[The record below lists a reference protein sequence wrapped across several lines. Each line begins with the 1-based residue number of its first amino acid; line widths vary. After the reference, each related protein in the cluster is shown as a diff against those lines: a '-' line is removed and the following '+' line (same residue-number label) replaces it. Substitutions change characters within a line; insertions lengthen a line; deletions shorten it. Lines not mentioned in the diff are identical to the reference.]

1 MTDSEK
7 LDLLV
12 SEMQSVK
19 QKITGI
25 ELHLENVTD
34 KNIMLLAENY
44 CNLTKKSD
52 DNNKITD
59 NEIAYQIKVNYLM
72 SDVEKL
78 KQEISELKNKIA

>member
-7 LDLLV
+7 LDLLL

-44 CNLTKKSD
+44 CNLTKKLD